1 MKNTTILKT
10 SNSGKNLRFWHFC
23 LMAFLL
29 SVTGMFAQTG
39 TIGIGNG
46 TAVNSYLIPVYTN
59 YGYNYTQQIVT
70 ASEYSASGGVAGNIT
85 KIRYYVDNAE
95 APLANWNSWTVYIG
109 HTSKTSFTST
119 TDWEPAANLTQVFSG
134 TVTAVSE
141 SWMEIVFTTPFV
153 YNGTSNLVVA
163 IDENSPQWSDWDTY
177 FGSYTGAMNTAMYY
191 RNDSTNPNPA
201 SPPTATG
208 RTNTL
213 ARLQFEGTLAS
224 CLSPSGVNLQSV
236 STDSA
241 IVNWTASS
249 STVSS
254 GYDYYVSP
262 TNTAPVAGTTPT
274 GNVPTGTSVTVGSL
288 SPNTPYY
295 IWVRSKCSPSDVS
308 GWTPAFTFTT
318 ACDAQ
323 NVPYTQNFESATVPG
338 LPECTSV
345 QNVGSG
351 NNWVTVNNPGFGFT
365 NKSLRYGY
373 NADNAANT
381 WFYTKGLNLTAGTSY
396 RLSYRYGNNS
406 GTSYPEKLKVA
417 YGTSSAAASMTLPLA
432 DHPNIVN
439 NTPLPN
445 VIDFVP
451 TASGVYYIGFNAYSA
466 ADMNNMYVDDIVV
479 TLTPSCEAPS
489 ALALVSSTET
499 GVNFSWTASSVP
511 PAQGY
516 EFYHSTANTAPAS
529 GATPTGSVGAGIVTA
544 GISSLTASTT
554 YYVWVRGKC
563 DTGVFSEWVGPLMV
577 TTLCDAPDITSV
589 TGDTI
594 CGQGSAELQ
603 ATSAPG
609 TIFTWYNAA
618 TGGAI
623 VGTGATFNTPA
634 ITSTTNYYVEANTQP
649 SYFVGATYTGNQ
661 NNAAN
666 VGSHGVAITTTAPNV
681 TINSVD
687 IPFTGT
693 GTFTIAVRNTANN
706 ATIASVTTGT
716 VTGLGTTVLTVPLQ
730 LTVPTAGSYLLIIS
744 SITGN
749 IGNLGYTTGVF
760 PYTTPGAPLS
770 ITSGYWYGTDTS
782 NLYFYNLNVTQGCIS
797 ARQMVTATVTTA
809 PAVNA
814 TVTESSICSGQSTA
828 ISASSANA
836 NYVYTW
842 MPGNLT
848 GPTQTVMP
856 AQTTTYTVTATD
868 PGTGCVTTAT
878 VTVTVNPLPPM
889 PTLPD
894 SVAVCEGGSAVA
906 VTASLPAISTILTQ
920 NFNAATNDWTTI
932 NNSTGGTP
940 ANAAWTL
947 RPDGYTLASY
957 GTYHSNDNTQFYHTN
972 SDAQGSGSTA
982 STILRSPSFST
993 LGYASAS
1000 VSFFHHLYEPS
1011 ANSSTGKVEAST
1023 DGTTWVT
1030 LQTYGTT
1037 TGAYGTFANANIVLT
1052 APFINQPVVYIRF
1065 KFDGNWRYF
1074 WAIDNVS
1081 ITGQQ
1086 NVDITWSPQTGLY
1099 TNAEATTAYTGQP
1112 AAMVY
1117 ARPAATTTYT
1127 VTATGSTGCTV
1138 TDNVEVTLSSTSA
1151 PTVTNATQPFCGSA
1165 TVADLDVEGN
1175 NIQWYTAMTGGT
1187 LLTGTT
1193 VLTDGSSYYASQTV
1207 NGCESPR
1214 VAVTADINTT
1224 DAPVVEDAEQSF
1236 CYGATMAD
1244 LEATGTA
1251 IQWYSSQTGG
1261 TMIPMTELL
1270 ANGATFY
1277 ASQTVGTCESTGR
1290 TAVTVA
1296 IVAVDSPEGDEVQ
1309 EITVGNA
1316 EEATIEDLEA
1326 DSNGEITWY
1335 PTLEDAMDGT
1345 NPIEPGTQL
1354 ESGATYYAMANI
1366 GDCASENAL
1375 AVTVDIVLGNG
1386 GFSMDTFR
1394 YHPNPVQDVINVSYT
1409 KEITSVAVFNML
1421 GQQVVS
1427 QQPNAVE
1434 AKVDM
1439 SGLADGNYILKV
1451 TSGDAVKTIKV
1462 VKKQ

>member
-85 KIRYYVDNAE
+85 KIRYYIDNAE
-95 APLANWNSWTVYIG
+95 APLANWSSWTVYLG
-109 HTSKTSFTST
+109 HTSKTSFSST
-119 TDWEPAANLTQVFSG
+119 TDWEPGANLTQVFSG
-134 TVTAVSE
+134 TVTAVSG

-163 IDENSPQWSDWDTY
+163 IDENSPQWSTWDTY
-177 FGSYTGAMNTAMYY
+177 FGSYTGATNTAMYF
-191 RNDSTNPNPA
+191 RDDSVNPNPA

-208 RTNTL
+208 RTSTL

-224 CLSPSGVNLQSV
+224 CLAPSGVNLQSV

-241 IVNWTASS
+241 IVNWTAST
-249 STVSS
+249 STVNS

-288 SPNTPYY
+288 SQNTPYY
-295 IWVRSKCSPSDVS
+295 IWVRSKCSSSDVS

-345 QNVGSG
+345 QNVGLG

-365 NKSLRYGY
+365 NKSLRYAY
-373 NADNAANT
+373 NTDNAANT

-417 YGTSSAAASMTLPLA
+417 YGTSSAAASMTLTLA

-439 NTPLPN
+439 NTPLAN

-451 TASGVYYIGFNAYSA
+451 TASGVYYIGYNAYSA

-489 ALALVSSTET
+489 ALALVGSTEN
-499 GVNFSWTASSVP
+499 GVNFSWTASSIP

-516 EFYHSTANTAPAS
+516 EFYHSTANTAPGS
-529 GATPTGSVGAGIVTA
+529 GVTPTGSVGAGIVTA

-563 DTGVFSEWVGPLMV
+563 DTGVFSEWIGPLMV

-603 ATSAPG
+603 ATAAPG

-623 VGTGATFNTPA
+623 VGTGATFNTPV

-661 NNAAN
+661 DNDAN

-693 GTFTIAVRNTANN
+693 GTFTISVRNTSND

-730 LTVPTAGSYLLIIS
+730 LTVPAAGNYLLIIS

-749 IGNLGYTTGVF
+749 IGNLGYTTGTF
-760 PYTTPGAPLS
+760 PYATTGAPLS
-770 ITSGYWYGTDTS
+770 VTSGYWYGTDSS

-814 TVTESSICSGQSTA
+814 TVTESSICSGQSTS
-828 ISASSANA
+828 ISAASTNA
-836 NYVYTW
+836 NYNYTW
-842 MPGNLT
+842 MPGSLT
-848 GPTQTVMP
+848 GATQTVTP

-894 SVAVCEGGSAVA
+894 SVAVCESGSAVA
-906 VTASLPAISTILTQ
+906 VTASLPAISTILSQ

-947 RPDGYTLASY
+947 RPDGHTLASY

-993 LGYASAS
+993 MGYASAS

-1037 TGAYGTFANANIVLT
+1037 TGAYGTFANANVVLT
-1052 APFINQPVVYIRF
+1052 APFINQPVVYVRF

-1086 NVDITWSPQTGLY
+1086 NVNITWSPQTGLY

-1112 AAMVY
+1112 AATVY
-1117 ARPAATTTYT
+1117 AKPAANTTYT

-1138 TDNVEVTLSSTSA
+1138 TDTVEVTLSSTSV
-1151 PTVTNATQPFCGSA
+1151 PTVANTTQPFCGSA
-1165 TVADLDVEGN
+1165 TVADLDVEGD
-1175 NIQWYTAMTGGT
+1175 NIKWYTAMTGGT

-1207 NGCESPR
+1207 NGCESLR

-1236 CYGATMAD
+1236 CYGATIAD

-1296 IVAVDSPEGDEVQ
+1296 IVSVDSPEGDEVQ
-1309 EITVGNA
+1309 EVTVGTA
-1316 EEATIEDLEA
+1316 EDATIEDLEA

-1345 NPIEPGTQL
+1345 NAIEEGTQL
-1354 ESGATYYAMANI
+1354 QSGATYYAMANI
-1366 GDCASENAL
+1366 GDCKSENAL
-1375 AVTVDIVLGNG
+1375 AVTVDVILGNG
-1386 GFSMDTFR
+1386 EFSMDTFR
-1394 YHPNPVQDVINVSYT
+1394 YHPNPVQNEINVSYT

-1427 QQPNAVE
+1427 QQPNSVE